1 MHPERRTTAI
11 VTVMVSEANWVDER
25 FPAMRSWD
33 YRRLFVNGFFTTGS
47 RWAQVLARGWLVH
60 ELSDGSS
67 TAVGLVTFASFL
79 PFIFVGPVA
88 GVMADRIDRRRLLIW
103 ATLFG
108 IVSAVALTAI
118 VVADVVEVWHVVVLA
133 FLSGAAQSATVP
145 ARQALVANVVPKTQL
160 MNAVA
165 LAGISQHG
173 SRVIGPLFGGALL
186 ATLGAGS
193 VFGLSAVLLSIG
205 LIEVLR
211 MRYRLADEQGATAAN
226 TSDAAPATWSVLE
239 AVGSVRA
246 GLVEAARY
254 VRQDRRLMTI
264 IGLVGMHCSFTMAF
278 DSMMPR
284 LAEEV
289 GGREGLYSAVLVGL
303 GVGAI
308 AGTLVVSQLHAER
321 AKGVSLAVFALGSG
335 LAMIVLGTAVVP
347 AMVVFGAIL
356 AGSMQA
362 SYMTVS
368 AALIQEIV
376 PDELRGRVMSLY
388 IMIAAGHM
396 AFVNLGFGWAA
407 DSINVRYLLVGPG
420 VLWAAI
426 FIVAMAS
433 LVEVRSLVRRGRFVS
448 MGPVAV
454 EPVPVAVAAGGGGA
468 AGG

>member
-1 MHPERRTTAI
+1 
-11 VTVMVSEANWVDER
+11 MVSEANWVDER

-47 RWAQVLARGWLVH
+47 RWAQVLARAWLVH
-60 ELSDGSS
+60 ELSGGSS
-67 TAVGLVTFASFL
+67 TAVGWVTFASFL
-79 PFIFVGPVA
+79 PFILVGPVA
-88 GVMADRIDRRRLLIW
+88 GVLADRIDRRRLLIW

-108 IVSAVALTAI
+108 IASAVALTAV

-133 FLSGAAQSATVP
+133 FLAGAAQSATVP
-145 ARQALVANVVPKTQL
+145 ARQALVATSVPKEQL
-160 MNAVA
+160 LNAMA

-193 VFGLSAVLLSIG
+193 VFALSVVLLSIG

-211 MRYRLADEQGATAAN
+211 LRYQMPAREASE
-226 TSDAAPATWSVLE
+226 APTKISVLG
-239 AVGSVRA
+239 AVASLRSDFA
-246 GLVEAARY
+246 DAARY
-254 VRQDRRLMTI
+254 VRRDRRLLTI

-289 GGREGLYSAVLVGL
+289 GGGKTLYSAVLVGL

-308 AGTLVVSQLHAER
+308 AGTLTVSQLHGER
-321 AKGVSLAVFALGSG
+321 AKGASLAIFGVGSG
-335 LAMIVLGTAVVP
+335 LAMVVLGTAAVP
-347 AMVVFGAIL
+347 AMVVFGAVL
-356 AGSMQA
+356 GGSMQA

-368 AALIQEIV
+368 ASLIQEIV
-376 PDELRGRVMSLY
+376 ADELRGRVMSLY

-396 AFVNLGFGWAA
+396 AFMNLGYGRAA

-420 VLWAAI
+420 LLWAVI
-426 FIVAMAS
+426 FIVAMVS
-433 LVEVRSLVRRGRFVS
+433 LVEVRSLIRRGRFVS
-448 MGPVAV
+448 MGTIAATPA
-454 EPVPVAVAAGGGGA
+454 PISAAGGGGGG
-468 AGG
+468 AG

>member
-1 MHPERRTTAI
+1 M
-11 VTVMVSEANWVDER
+11 VTEATWVDER

-33 YRRLFVNGFFTTGS
+33 YRRLFFNGFFTTGS
-47 RWAQVLARGWLVH
+47 RWAQVLARGWLVF
-60 ELSDGSS
+60 ELSGESS
-67 TAVGLVTFASFL
+67 AAVGWVTFASFL

-103 ATLFG
+103 ATLVG

-118 VVADVVEVWHVVVLA
+118 VVADVVEVWHVVALA

-145 ARQALVANVVPKTQL
+145 ARQALVANVVPREQL
-160 MNAVA
+160 LNAVA

-193 VFGLSAVLLSIG
+193 VFGLSAVLLLIG

-211 MRYRLADEQGATAAN
+211 MRYRLADERELSGLSKVPSAKF
-226 TSDAAPATWSVLE
+226 SLVSGV
-239 AVGSVRA
+239 
-246 GLVEAARY
+246 GLVRSGLAEAARY
-254 VRQDRRLMTI
+254 VRRDRRLMTI

-284 LAEEV
+284 LSEEV
-289 GGREGLYSAVLVGL
+289 GGGSWLYSSVLVGL

-308 AGTLVVSQLHAER
+308 AGTLVVSQLHGER
-321 AKGVSLAVFALGSG
+321 AKGVSLAVFGLGSG
-335 LAMIVLGTAVVP
+335 LAMVVLGTAAVP
-347 AMVVFGAIL
+347 AMVVFGAVL

-368 AALIQEIV
+368 ATLIQEIV

-396 AFVNLGFGWAA
+396 AFMNLGYGRAA
-407 DSINVRYLLVGPG
+407 DSVNVRYLLVGPG
-420 VLWAAI
+420 LLWAAV
-426 FIVAMAS
+426 FIVAMLS
-433 LVEVRSLVRRGRFVS
+433 LVEMRSLVRRGRFVS
-448 MGPVAV
+448 MGPIVGS
-454 EPVPVAVAAGGGGA
+454 PVPAAAASGGGD
-468 AGG
+468 

>member
-1 MHPERRTTAI
+1 MTVI
-11 VTVMVSEANWVDER
+11 VADMVSEATWVDER

-47 RWAQVLARGWLVH
+47 RWAQVLARSWLVH
-60 ELSDGSS
+60 DLSDGSS

-108 IVSAVALTAI
+108 IASAVVLTAI

-133 FLSGAAQSATVP
+133 LLSGAAQSATVP
-145 ARQALVANVVPKTQL
+145 PRQALVANVVPREQL
-160 MNAVA
+160 LNAVA

-186 ATLGAGS
+186 TTLGAGS

-211 MRYRLADEQGATAAN
+211 MRYRLTDVH
-226 TSDAAPATWSVLE
+226 DAAAASETAPEAWSVLR
-239 AVGSVRA
+239 AVGSVRS
-246 GLVEAARY
+246 GIVEAARY

-289 GGREGLYSAVLVGL
+289 GGGSSLYSAVLVSL

-308 AGTLVVSQLHAER
+308 AGTIVVSQLHGER
-321 AKGVSLAVFALGSG
+321 AKGVSLAIFALGSG
-335 LAMIVLGTAVVP
+335 IAMIVLGTAAVP
-347 AMVVFGAIL
+347 AMIVFGAAL
-356 AGSMQA
+356 AGAMQA

-368 AALIQEIV
+368 ATLIQEIV

-407 DSINVRYLLVGPG
+407 DSINVRYLLIGPG
-420 VLWAAI
+420 LAWVAI
-426 FIVAMAS
+426 FVVAMLS
-433 LVEVRSLVRRGRFVS
+433 LVEVRSLIRRGRFVS
-448 MGPVAV
+448 MGPLA
-454 EPVPVAVAAGGGGA
+454 VPVAVAEPVAGGGGS
-468 AGG
+468 